1 MGRRI
6 RLLSSFAL
14 VVGLHLGFSACAQ
27 AAEADIHARI
37 REFFATENAKR
48 RAVLAA
54 EIAADPSYDRAKVSQ
69 YLHAAGLWQPLPS
82 GRRDIVVPVGLG
94 SRREVTLRIPRGYD
108 PDRAWPLIYLLHPS
122 GGEGPGFLSF
132 FDGALGSRRD
142 DFILVAP
149 SRYRQTGLDAPAP
162 FTMDHT
168 AILRAVRTLLHVD
181 ADRQLVMGYSLGGY
195 ATWTVAYLH
204 AEEIA
209 AAVPVGSCFS
219 MPPTDDEI
227 WRSLLPN
234 FAEVPILNV
243 WGGRDDVPV
252 FATDGRTLYTIAECN
267 RRFISL
273 TAGMTLPITH
283 FGYPDRGH
291 GGLEVPSHLLAPL
304 LDQTRP
310 GYPTKVDH
318 TFRHV
323 HQGRA
328 YWLEAHSWEGAHWGS
343 GLPPIDRGP
352 GESADEAFGRAVRER
367 LGRLE
372 GEAAGQVLTVQTAH
386 VKDLTVWLGDG
397 MVNWNKPVRLRVN
410 GKNAF
415 TGKLQPDLLVCLTQA
430 ARTRDFDRLRWA
442 GLRVGSKPKATVVTG
457 KTPFPPLT
465 TP

>member
-1 MGRRI
+1 MGKK
-6 RLLSSFAL
+6 RLSLSLAVL
-14 VVGLHLGFSACAQ
+14 IGLHLGFSACAQ
-27 AAEADIHARI
+27 AAEADILARI
-37 REFFATENAKR
+37 REFFATDDAKR
-48 RAVLAA
+48 RAALAA
-54 EIAADPSYDRAKVSQ
+54 AIAADPSYDRAKVSQ
-69 YLHAAGLWQPLPS
+69 YLHSAGLWQTLPS

-94 SRREVTLRIPRGYD
+94 SQREVALRIPPGYT
-108 PDRAWPLIYLLHPS
+108 PERAWPLIYLLHPS
-122 GGEGPGFLSF
+122 GGNGPSFLAF
-132 FDGALGSRRD
+132 FDGALGPRVD

-149 SRYRQTGLDAPAP
+149 SRYRQTGLDAPPP

-168 AILRAVRTLLHVD
+168 SILRAVRTLLHVD

-219 MPPTDDEI
+219 QPPTADEI

-234 FAEVPILNV
+234 FAYVPILNV

-267 RRFISL
+267 RRFIAL
-273 TAGMTLPITH
+273 TEGLDLPITH

-291 GGLEVPSHLLAPL
+291 GGLDVPSHLLSPL
-304 LDQTRP
+304 LDQRRP
-310 GYPTKVDH
+310 AYPKSVDH
-318 TFRHV
+318 TFRHA

-328 YWLEAHSWEGAHWGS
+328 YWLEAHTWEGLQWNTN
-343 GLPPIDRGP
+343 LPPIDPVP
-352 GESADEAFGRAVRER
+352 GESDEEAFGRAVRER
-367 LGRLE
+367 LGRLAGRVE
-372 GEAAGQVLTVQTAH
+372 GQVLAVETSHVQS
-386 VKDLTVWLGDG
+386 LTVWVGDE
-397 MVNWNKPVRLRVN
+397 MMSWNKPVKLRVN
-410 GKNAF
+410 GKNVF
-415 TGKLQPDLLVCLTQA
+415 TGKLRPDLLVCLTQA

-442 GLRVGSKPKATVVTG
+442 GLRVDGKPKATVVTG

>member
-1 MGRRI
+1 MGNTRR
-6 RLLSSFAL
+6 LSSSLAVL
-14 VVGLHLGFSACAQ
+14 VGLLVGGSVRAH
-27 AAEADIHARI
+27 AAEADILARI
-37 REFFATENAKR
+37 REFFAVDDFNR
-48 RAVLAA
+48 RAALAA
-54 EIAADPSYDRAKVSQ
+54 EIAADPAYDRNQVSQ
-69 YLHAAGLWQPLPS
+69 YLHSAGLFQPLPS

-94 SRREVTLRIPRGYD
+94 SQRDVTLRIPRGYT

-122 GGEGPGFLSF
+122 GGSGPAFLNF
-132 FDGALGSRRD
+132 FDGALGARLD

-168 AILRAVRTLLHVD
+168 SILRAVRTLLHVD

-209 AAVPVGSCFS
+209 GAVPVGSCFS
-219 MPPTDDEI
+219 MPPSADEV

-234 FAEVPILNV
+234 FAYVPILNV

-252 FATDGRTLYTIAECN
+252 IASDGRTLYNIGDCN

-273 TAGMTLPITH
+273 TEGMELPITH

-291 GGLEVPSHLLAPL
+291 GGLDVPSHLLAPL
-304 LDQTRP
+304 LDQERP
-310 GYPTKVDH
+310 AYPRKVDH

-328 YWLEAHSWEGAHWGS
+328 YWLEAHTWEGLRWDTP
-343 GLPPIDRGP
+343 LPPIDPGP
-352 GESADEAFGRAVRER
+352 GESDEEAFGRAVRER
-367 LGRLE
+367 LANLK
-372 GEAAGQVLTVQTAH
+372 GEVKGQVLSVQTSH
-386 VKDLTVWLGDG
+386 IKELTVWVGDG
-397 MVNWNKPVRLRVN
+397 MVNWNKPVQLKVN
-410 GKNAF
+410 GKGAFNA
-415 TGKLQPDLLVCLTQA
+415 KLKPDLLLALLQA
-430 ARTRDFDRLRWA
+430 ERTRDFDRLRWA
-442 GLRVGSKPKATVVTG
+442 GLRVGTKPRATVVTG